1 MTRDEALVVLGVEP
15 QAEAAEVDSAYRR
28 LMRTVHPDICSGPEA
43 GRLARQAAVARGVL
57 REQSQASLSPIGS
70 AQHRSRPQSV
80 WPMSGYPPGVVDDD
94 HLARIV
100 VAVVEVVGGCLSR
113 DEVVG
118 AVVGAVEW
126 GGVAPAVRRA
136 AVERLRHRDF
146 WGFGQRSGLWKL
158 RGRDIVL
165 PRGQY
170 TPGFRARAPRSGPNG
185 SEPPLAPP
193 PGRVWWISVAL
204 LLGACAVF
212 LVLSAFEAEL
222 RSRSSALPTAGL
234 LSVWGFA
241 PAMDRLGVP
250 LLDPDLVDHGGRV
263 AYGCAGLPVGDPGPG
278 ELRTAKPP
286 APGVGLSEAP
296 WSRHRSP
303 ARSVHP
309 RVPGPRSAVGTEWLR
324 ATARPAARPGMVDQR
339 GVAARRLCRLPRSFR
354 L

>member
-165 PRGQY
+165 GTEWLPRGQ
-170 TPGFRARAPRSGPNG
+170 TPGFRARAPPGPNG
-185 SEPPLAPP
+185 SPRRPAGYGGSAWRCCSAPVPSSSFFPPLKPSC
-193 PGRVWWISVAL
+193 GRVRL
-204 LLGACAVF
+204 LRLPVW
-212 LVLSAFEAEL
+212 L
-222 RSRSSALPTAGL
+222 RSRDGPAWCSPWIPIWSIWWPCCPMAAPVLLALRRRSS
-234 LSVWGFA
+234 
-241 PAMDRLGVP
+241 RLVSSN
-250 LLDPDLVDHGGRV
+250 R
-263 AYGCAGLPVGDPGPG
+263 
-278 ELRTAKPP
+278 
-286 APGVGLSEAP
+286 
-296 WSRHRSP
+296 W
-303 ARSVHP
+303 RSVAS
-309 RVPGPRSAVGTEWLR
+309 RFR
-324 ATARPAARPGMVDQR
+324 R
-339 GVAARRLCRLPRSFR
+339 GCGSVSPTMWS
-354 L
+354 

>member
-57 REQSQASLSPIGS
+57 REQSQPSLPPARS
-70 AQHRSRPQSV
+70 AEHRSKPQSA
-80 WPMSGYPPGVVDDD
+80 WPVSGYPLGVVDDV

-165 PRGQY
+165 PHGQY

-222 RSRSSALPTAGL
+222 RSRSSAPVAGL
-234 LSVWGFA
+234 ASLPRWTGLAFA
-241 PAMDRLGVP
+241 
-250 LLDPDLVDHGGRV
+250 LDPDLVDLV
-263 AYGCAGLPVGDPGPG
+263 AALPYGCAGLVGASASVVSVGVEQPLEVCGFSASTRVWERVTDDVD
-278 ELRTAKPP
+278 LRVDSTGLGTVVVFLGDGRLQAV
-286 APGVGLSEAP
+286 APGRVEVSARYGPLSTFLKLQ
-296 WSRHRSP
+296 
-303 ARSVHP
+303 V
-309 RVPGPRSAVGTEWLR
+309 
-324 ATARPAARPGMVDQR
+324 
-339 GVAARRLCRLPRSFR
+339 LP
-354 L
+354 

>member
-57 REQSQASLSPIGS
+57 REQAQVSLSPTGS
-70 AQHRSRPQSV
+70 AQHQSRPQSV
-80 WPMSGYPPGVVDDD
+80 WPMSGSPPGVVDDG

-113 DEVVG
+113 DEVVA

-126 GGVAPAVRRA
+126 GGVAPAVRLA

-170 TPGFRARAPRSGPNG
+170 TAGFRARAPRSGPNG

-204 LLGACAVF
+204 LLGASAVL
-212 LVLSAFEAEL
+212 LVLSVFEAEL
-222 RSRSSALPTAGL
+222 RSRSSASVAGL
-234 LSVWGFA
+234 ASLPPWTGLAFA
-241 PAMDRLGVP
+241 
-250 LLDPDLVDHGGRV
+250 LDPDLVDLV
-263 AYGCAGLPVGDPGPG
+263 AALPYGCAGLVGASASVVSVGVEQPLEVCGFSASTRVWERVTDDVD
-278 ELRTAKPP
+278 LRVNSTGLGTVVVFLGDGRLQAV
-286 APGVGLSEAP
+286 APGRVEVSARYGSLSAFLKLQ
-296 WSRHRSP
+296 
-303 ARSVHP
+303 V
-309 RVPGPRSAVGTEWLR
+309 
-324 ATARPAARPGMVDQR
+324 
-339 GVAARRLCRLPRSFR
+339 LP
-354 L
+354 

>member
-1 MTRDEALVVLGVEP
+1 MTRDEASVVLGVTP
-15 QAEAAEVDSAYRR
+15 QAEPAEVDSAYRR

-57 REQSQASLSPIGS
+57 REQAQVSLSPTGS
-70 AQHRSRPQSV
+70 AQHRSGPQSV
-80 WPMSGYPPGVVDDD
+80 WPMSGYPPGVVDDV

-100 VAVVEVVGGCLSR
+100 VAVIQVVGGCLSR

-170 TPGFRARAPRSGPNG
+170 TPGSRARAPQSGSNG

-212 LVLSAFEAEL
+212 LVLFAFEAEL
-222 RSRSSALPTAGL
+222 RSRSSASVAGL
-234 LSVWGFA
+234 ASLPRWTGLAFA
-241 PAMDRLGVP
+241 
-250 LLDPDLVDHGGRV
+250 LDPDLVDLV
-263 AYGCAGLPVGDPGPG
+263 AALPYGCAGLVGASASVVSVGVKQPLEVCGFSASTRVWERVTDDVDLRVDSPGMG
-278 ELRTAKPP
+278 TVVVFLGDGSLQAL
-286 APGVGLSEAP
+286 APGRVEVSARYGSLSAFLKLQ
-296 WSRHRSP
+296 
-303 ARSVHP
+303 V
-309 RVPGPRSAVGTEWLR
+309 
-324 ATARPAARPGMVDQR
+324 
-339 GVAARRLCRLPRSFR
+339 LP
-354 L
+354 